1 MKKGGNDDDQD
12 HLRNTELIKELIN
25 EDFIRFNPLRDIYNV
40 TFTFPIDAKDAV
52 NSYIKHNGKDAL
64 VELIVEEVMKK
75 CRNAEVK

>member
-1 MKKGGNDDDQD
+1 MNQGGNEDDPIAPRSTD
-12 HLRNTELIKELIN
+12 LIKDLIN

-52 NSYIKHNGKDAL
+52 NSYIKHNGKNAL

-75 CRNAEVK
+75 CRNADHK